1 MESHWARST
10 CRSSF
15 RGYTTSDRD
24 LNGLCSSLSSSSPFL
39 SSSSFT
45 DRTHTPSGCLPHSQ
59 YVRTR
64 SSSGARRRCFERL
77 KQAFQLRDR
86 ATAERA
92 AMPSTAEDRKCT
104 SSVSSSSLPYF
115 VFSSASSAL
124 SSSSLA
130 APSSSTSCLAR
141 ARSSSFPSSLP
152 RGFSS
157 PSFHASSASS
167 SSDSSSGMMRL
178 SSREARHT
186 EDASTW
192 GSGAASRLSPGTR
205 ADLSPWF
212 SSCVHRPGSLF
223 SRVRGFAS
231 WPSSALRVSK
241 TARVVPWIRGERVFR
256 FPLLLR
262 LLAFLFL
269 PLFGSAGASSLG
281 VSNSSLHCPCAF
293 LPCRSNFHTH
303 GLRDSLHAFRRSV
316 QMSPVP
322 RFVRVNPSSACP
334 HFWPGARWLSP
345 PSTCFSRPSSST
357 ISLCSPPSSRV
368 SSFLGEQTDPLS
380 LRAGLLLLSAF
391 PALLSAAS
399 SPSPPLFSFSL
410 PQLPSS
416 RVFSAS
422 TSSAPLSPSASP
434 SAEKAET
441 KGKFFKVTLKALAG
455 IEELKRKRRE
465 ETGTGRPFVIRLGV
479 RSGGCS
485 GLSYVLDI
493 VDEASVTAADHRE
506 DFEEA
511 DGFSIVV
518 DPQSLLYVIGTKL
531 DYTDDLIGGGFRVIN
546 PNASRSCGC
555 GMSFGVSKTFAQQGG
570 IDSKPKSCST
580 DRK

>member
-15 RGYTTSDRD
+15 RGHTTSDCD
-24 LNGLCSSLSSSSPFL
+24 LNGRCSSLSSSSPFM

-45 DRTHTPSGCLPHSQ
+45 DRTHTTSGCLPHSQ
-59 YVRTR
+59 CVRTR
-64 SSSGARRRCFERL
+64 STSGSRRRCSERL
-77 KQAFQLRDR
+77 KQAFHLGDR
-86 ATAERA
+86 APADRA
-92 AMPSTAEDRKCT
+92 AMPSTAENRKCT
-104 SSVSSSSLPYF
+104 STGSSSSLPYF

-130 APSSSTSCLAR
+130 APSSSASCLSW
-141 ARSSSFPSSLP
+141 ARSSSLPSSLP
-152 RGFSS
+152 RGFHS
-157 PSFHASSASS
+157 PSFRASSASS
-167 SSDSSSGMMRL
+167 SADSSSATMGL
-178 SSREARHT
+178 SSREAFHR
-186 EDASTW
+186 EDTAAC
-192 GSGAASRLSPGTR
+192 GSGVASRLSPGRR
-205 ADLSPWF
+205 ADRSPRF
-212 SSCVHRPGSLF
+212 SSCVHRPSSLF
-223 SRVRGFAS
+223 SRVRRFAL
-231 WPSSALRVSK
+231 WLSSALRVPK
-241 TARVVPWIRGERVFR
+241 TARVVPWVLGERVVR
-256 FPLLLR
+256 FPFRLC

-269 PLFGSAGASSLG
+269 HLFDSARASSLG
-281 VSNSSLHCPCAF
+281 VSNSSFHCPWAF
-293 LPCRSNFHTH
+293 LPCLSNHKH
-303 GLRDSLHAFRRSV
+303 GLRDSMYALRRSE
-316 QMSPVP
+316 QMSPGP
-322 RFVRVNPSSACP
+322 RFVRLNPSSAYA
-334 HFWPGARWLSP
+334 HFWPGARWFSQ

-357 ISLCSPPSSRV
+357 VSLCPSPPSRV
-368 SSFLGEQTDPLS
+368 SSVLGEQTDPLS
-380 LRAGLLLLSAF
+380 LRAGLRLLPAS
-391 PALLSAAS
+391 ALLCAAS
-399 SPSPPLFSFSL
+399 SPSPPLFSFALSR
-410 PQLPSS
+410 LPSS

-422 TSSAPLSPSASP
+422 TSSAPLSPSSSP
-434 SAEKAET
+434 SAEKGEI

-465 ETGTGRPFVIRLGV
+465 ATGTGRPFVIRLGV

-493 VDEASVTAADHRE
+493 VDEASVTVADHRE

-531 DYTDDLIGGGFRVIN
+531 DYSDDLIGGGFRVIN